1 MTQVSLSPAAYA
13 QLRKAK
19 ATSESFSDVVLR
31 LLAEAKSAQRDPSA
45 FTKRRHGLVDS
56 PTRLLAAIEEDRD
69 AWA

>member
-19 ATSESFSDVVLR
+19 ASTESFSDAVLR
-31 LLAEAKSAQRDPSA
+31 LLAEAKAAQRDPRA

-56 PTRLLAAIEEDRD
+56 PTRLLTSIEEDRD
-69 AWA
+69 AWS